1 MNSFI
6 RAKQVGARYVKNAK
20 RVAAGAAVTV
30 LAASPAFAA
39 APAQPDV
46 TEVVAYILATT
57 ATVALIGNAGLMV
70 KVAVRVYGW
79 IRGAIR

>member
-1 MNSFI
+1 MNYLSN
-6 RAKQVGARYVKNAK
+6 RTGSKK
-20 RVAAGAAVTV
+20 AALIAALM
-30 LAASPAFAA
+30 LAAASAQAA

-57 ATVALIGNAGLMV
+57 ATVALIGNASLMV

-79 IRGAIR
+79 VRSAIR